1 MTQLALT
8 GFLPDPILEKNPY
21 SRHEPPA
28 KQEPKKQEP
37 QAELRKPAEPEEEF
51 EQEFEQEQVQ
61 PEIVEREIP
70 EENFEEEV
78 FEEQAPE
85 ESVEEEDDEPKRA
98 FRKGRPRSQKSRAA
112 ILKATNALL
121 LHTSVQELSIE
132 AIAKRAKVGKTT
144 IYRWWPNK
152 TAVVMEALST
162 QPAMNTPMPTARNNH
177 EALVL
182 QLEKLIR
189 LLHSKN
195 GQTIAQLFSEAQGN
209 EASQEIFENS
219 FLSPLMDAISFS
231 VEEGCKNGE
240 FRPIDTKMALD
251 LLCGPIFFRLMAHPQ
266 EFNEDFEQTFPHGV
280 VRLISKE
287 KVEK

>member
-1 MTQLALT
+1 MTQLALY
-8 GFLPDPILEKNPY
+8 GLLSEPVLEDNPF
-21 SRHEPPA
+21 RQEPP
-28 KQEPKKQEP
+28 KQEPTKQ
-37 QAELRKPAEPEEEF
+37 LRKPEPPKEDVREEEEEQEEETREEEETHEESLEVPLQQEEPE
-51 EQEFEQEQVQ
+51 
-61 PEIVEREIP
+61 
-70 EENFEEEV
+70 EENFEEEEE
-78 FEEQAPE
+78 EEQE
-85 ESVEEEDDEPKRA
+85 EKV

-162 QPAMNTPMPTARNNH
+162 QPAMNAPMPTARNNH
-177 EALVL
+177 EALVM

-209 EASQEIFENS
+209 EKSQEIFENS
-219 FLSPLMDAISFS
+219 FLSPLMDAITFS
-231 VEEGCKNGE
+231 VAEGCKNGE

-266 EFNEDFEQTFPHGV
+266 EFNEDFEKTFPRGV
-280 VRLISKE
+280 VRLIAAE
-287 KVEK
+287 KKAEK